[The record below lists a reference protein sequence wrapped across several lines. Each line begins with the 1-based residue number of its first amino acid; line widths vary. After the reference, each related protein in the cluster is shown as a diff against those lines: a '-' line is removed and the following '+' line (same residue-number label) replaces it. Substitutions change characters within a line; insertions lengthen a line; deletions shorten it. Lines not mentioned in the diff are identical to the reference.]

1 MKVIFTN
8 GTELNPIMVTG
19 ESRYIQGASRDTLTF
34 VFAGVSLDEMDSIF
48 TAENC
53 ETISIINDEEEAIYN
68 GYTLRA
74 ELVKKQVEVQK
85 ATTETDAVT
94 EERVFVSMAQRTY
107 AENQMAIMQSA
118 MNALLTGKEV

>member
-1 MKVIFTN
+1 MKVTLTN

-48 TAENC
+48 IAENC

-107 AENQMAIMQSA
+107 AENQMAIMQAA

>member
-1 MKVIFTN
+1 MKVILKN
-8 GTELNPIMVTG
+8 GAELNPIMVIG
-19 ESRYIQGASRDTLTF
+19 ERRHIQGASRDTLTF

-53 ETISIINDEEEAIYN
+53 ETINIINGEEEAIHN

-85 ATTETDAVT
+85 ATTDTDAVT
-94 EERVFVSMAQRTY
+94 EERVFVSMSQRTY
-107 AENQMAIMQSA
+107 AENQMATMQAA

>member
-1 MKVIFTN
+1 MKVTLTN

-107 AENQMAIMQSA
+107 AENQMAIMQAA